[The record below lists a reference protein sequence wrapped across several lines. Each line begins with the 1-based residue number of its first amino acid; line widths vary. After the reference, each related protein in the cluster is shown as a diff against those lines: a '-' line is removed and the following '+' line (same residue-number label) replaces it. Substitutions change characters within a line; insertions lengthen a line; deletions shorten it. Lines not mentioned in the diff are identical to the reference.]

1 MGSNNQSTTE
11 FEKLKE
17 ALFGISGFKPDP
29 PISHS
34 FAKISNA
41 PATEPITHIH
51 IPIILQ
57 ENQLYLQ
64 PYAIDKESILL
75 NKETFDT
82 YISNCDDIIKKKKEP
97 FFTLV
102 KNNLKTVFFST
113 DVEVDDVYKT
123 KMRER
128 LQLILNKTYYNKNE
142 VLEEVVWIIDEYI
155 TESDYAL
162 SKEILVWLN
171 EQYKKD

>member
-17 ALFGISGFKPDP
+17 ALFGVSGFKPDP

-34 FAKISNA
+34 FAISSNT
-41 PATEPITHIH
+41 PTTGPITHIH
-51 IPIILQ
+51 N
-57 ENQLYLQ
+57 E
-64 PYAIDKESILL
+64 IDKESILL
-75 NKETFDT
+75 NKETFDN
-82 YISNCDDIIKKKKEP
+82 YISNCADIIKKKKEP
-97 FFTLV
+97 YYTLV

-142 VLEEVVWIIDEYI
+142 ILEEVVWIIDEYI
-155 TESDYAL
+155 AESGYAL

>member
-1 MGSNNQSTTE
+1 MGSNNQSITE
-11 FEKLKE
+11 FEKLKD
-17 ALFGISGFKPDP
+17 ALFGGYGFKPDP
-29 PISHS
+29 HTSHS
-34 FAKISNA
+34 FAISSNA
-41 PATEPITHIH
+41 PTTVPITHIH
-51 IPIILQ
+51 
-57 ENQLYLQ
+57 N
-64 PYAIDKESILL
+64 ATDRESILL
-75 NKETFDT
+75 NKETFDN
-82 YISNCDDIIKKKKEP
+82 YISNCADIIKKKKEP
-97 FFTLV
+97 YYTLV

-142 VLEEVVWIIDEYI
+142 ILEEVVWIIDEYI
-155 TESDYAL
+155 AESGYAL

>member
-1 MGSNNQSTTE
+1 MGSNNQSITE
-11 FEKLKE
+11 FEKLKD
-17 ALFGISGFKPDP
+17 ALFGVSGFNPDP

-34 FAKISNA
+34 ISISSNA
-41 PATEPITHIH
+41 PTTGPITHIH
-51 IPIILQ
+51 
-57 ENQLYLQ
+57 N
-64 PYAIDKESILL
+64 ATDKESILL
-75 NKETFDT
+75 NKETFDN
-82 YISNCDDIIKKKKEP
+82 YISNCADIIKKKKEP
-97 FFTLV
+97 YYTLV

-142 VLEEVVWIIDEYI
+142 ILEEVVWIIDEYI
-155 TESDYAL
+155 AESGYAL

>member
-34 FAKISNA
+34 FAITNA
-41 PATEPITHIH
+41 PTTSWPGPITHIH
-51 IPIILQ
+51 
-57 ENQLYLQ
+57 N
-64 PYAIDKESILL
+64 AIDKESILL
-75 NKETFDT
+75 NKETFDK
-82 YISNCDDIIKKKKEP
+82 YISNCVDIIKKKKEP

-155 TESDYAL
+155 TESGYAL

>member
-17 ALFGISGFKPDP
+17 ALFGGYGFKPDP
-29 PISHS
+29 HISHS

-41 PATEPITHIH
+41 PTTGPLVQYTGPITHIH
-51 IPIILQ
+51 NPID
-57 ENQLYLQ
+57 N
-64 PYAIDKESILL
+64 ESILL
-75 NKETFDT
+75 NKETFDK
-82 YISNCDDIIKKKKEP
+82 YISNCVDIIKKKKEP
-97 FFTLV
+97 YFTLV
-102 KNNLKTVFFST
+102 KNNLKTVFFPT

-155 TESDYAL
+155 TESSYAL

>member
-17 ALFGISGFKPDP
+17 ALFGGYGFKPDP
-29 PISHS
+29 HISHS
-34 FAKISNA
+34 FAKISNV
-41 PATEPITHIH
+41 PTTGPITHIH
-51 IPIILQ
+51 NPID
-57 ENQLYLQ
+57 N
-64 PYAIDKESILL
+64 ESILL
-75 NKETFDT
+75 NKETFDK
-82 YISNCDDIIKKKKEP
+82 YISNCVDIIKKKKEP

-155 TESDYAL
+155 TESGYAL

>member
-1 MGSNNQSTTE
+1 MGPKPNQSTIE

-17 ALFGISGFKPDP
+17 ALFGGYGFKPDP

-34 FAKISNA
+34 IAIS
-41 PATEPITHIH
+41 PSTKGPIVQI
-51 IPIILQ
+51 
-57 ENQLYLQ
+57 EN
-64 PYAIDKESILL
+64 PTDKESILL
-75 NKETFDT
+75 NKETFDK
-82 YISNCDDIIKKKKEP
+82 YIANCVDIIKKKKEP
-97 FFTLV
+97 YYTLV
-102 KNNLKTVFFST
+102 KNNLKTVFFPT
-113 DVEVDDVYKT
+113 EVEIDEKYRN

>member
-1 MGSNNQSTTE
+1 MGPKPTQSTTE

-17 ALFGISGFKPDP
+17 ALFGGYGFKPDP

-34 FAKISNA
+34 IAIS
-41 PATEPITHIH
+41 PSTKGPIVRVEK
-51 IPIILQ
+51 P
-57 ENQLYLQ
+57 
-64 PYAIDKESILL
+64 IDKESILL
-75 NKETFDT
+75 NKETFDK
-82 YISNCDDIIKKKKEP
+82 YIANCVDIIKKKKEP
-97 FFTLV
+97 YYTLV
-102 KNNLKTVFFST
+102 KNNLKTVFFPT
-113 DVEVDDVYKT
+113 EVEIDENYRN

>member
-34 FAKISNA
+34 LAI
-41 PATEPITHIH
+41 ATVLTTSRPGPITHIH
-51 IPIILQ
+51 NP
-57 ENQLYLQ
+57 
-64 PYAIDKESILL
+64 IDKESILL
-75 NKETFDT
+75 NKETFDK
-82 YISNCDDIIKKKKEP
+82 YIFNCVDIIKKKKEP

-155 TESDYAL
+155 TESGYAL

>member
-1 MGSNNQSTTE
+1 MGSNNQSITE
-11 FEKLKE
+11 FEKLKD
-17 ALFGISGFKPDP
+17 ALFGGYGFKPDP
-29 PISHS
+29 HTSHS
-34 FAKISNA
+34 FAISSNA
-41 PATEPITHIH
+41 PTTGPITHIH
-51 IPIILQ
+51 
-57 ENQLYLQ
+57 N
-64 PYAIDKESILL
+64 AIDKESILL
-75 NKETFDT
+75 NKETFDN
-82 YISNCDDIIKKKKEP
+82 YISNCADIIKKKKEP
-97 FFTLV
+97 YYTLV

-142 VLEEVVWIIDEYI
+142 ILEEVVWIIDEYI
-155 TESDYAL
+155 AESGCAL